1 MLDELKNRRSI
12 RKYSDELVSDEEL
25 NNIIEAG
32 RAAPSGMGLQSSLIV
47 AIQDQDIIN
56 KIKKLNQEVLGS
68 DKDPFYGANTLI
80 VVFGNTDVKT
90 YVIDGALVAGNIM
103 NEAYS
108 IGVGSCFIYRAK
120 EEFELKEGI
129 ELKKEL
135 GVPDNYEGIAN
146 IILGYPAETPVAKP
160 RRDNIIIIK

>member
-12 RKYSDELVSDEEL
+12 RKYSDELVSEEEL

-32 RAAPSGMGLQSSLIV
+32 RYAPSGRGMQSSLIV

-56 KIKKLNQEVLGS
+56 RIKKLNREVLGK
-68 DKDPFYGANTLI
+68 DVDPFYGASTLI
-80 VVFGNTDVKT
+80 VIFGNKNVDT
-90 YVIDGALVAGNIM
+90 YIIDASLVAGNIM

-108 IGVGSCFIYRAK
+108 VGVGSCFIYRAK
-120 EEFELKEGI
+120 EEFELEDGI

-135 GVPDNYEGIAN
+135 GIPSSYEGVAN
-146 IILGYPAETPVAKP
+146 IVLGYPLEEVLPKP
-160 RRDNIIIIK
+160 RRDNVIIIK